1 MDHQELQFMMQVF
14 TDEEME
20 EYSRLTDLLEQEKQ
34 RRFEMSSKEKIE
46 DPEYFYGAEHPEFL
60 NHSGVSHL
68 FLKINTE
75 LHHMDESCE
84 NLLDIDQIA
93 DVKYHVIVKPGIDPI
108 NLTKDFLD
116 HLDKSIDTSY
126 VNIEK
131 EKNKQETT

>member
-1 MDHQELQFMMQVF
+1 
-14 TDEEME
+14 
-20 EYSRLTDLLEQEKQ
+20 
-34 RRFEMSSKEKIE
+34 
-46 DPEYFYGAEHPEFL
+46 
-60 NHSGVSHL
+60 
-68 FLKINTE
+68 
-75 LHHMDESCE
+75 MDESCE

-93 DVKYHVIVKPGIDPI
+93 DVKYHVVVKPGIDPI

>member
-1 MDHQELQFMMQVF
+1 MELDANILLNCLN
-14 TDEEME
+14 DEE
-20 EYSRLTDLLEQEKQ
+20 LKQ
-34 RRFEMSSKEKIE
+34 FAIINEKIRE
-46 DPEYFYGAEHPEFL
+46 ERDKRLNQNPKEAIEEPEYFYAETHPEFI
-60 NHSGVSHL
+60 NHSGIGHL
-68 FLKINTE
+68 FVSVKTE

-93 DVKYHVIVKPGIDPI
+93 DIKYHVVVKPGIDPI